1 MTQRTSGL
9 SPRTGSVL
17 AYLAWWV
24 TGALM
29 LLIERRDPV
38 IRFHAAQAL
47 VGLGAIWLAG
57 LAAAGAAFLLL
68 LFSSSAF
75 NALLWLAVLIWVAG
89 VVVWVICLYKAARG
103 EPWRLP
109 GAARIADRFVG
120 GQSHFSSE

>member
-1 MTQRTSGL
+1 MTPGTSGL
-9 SPRTGSVL
+9 SPRTGAVL

-29 LLIERRDPV
+29 LLVERRDAT

-57 LAAAGAAFLLL
+57 VVAAGAAFLLL

-75 NALLWLAVLIWVAG
+75 SVLLWVAG
-89 VVVWVICLYKAARG
+89 VIWCGGVVVWAMCLYKAARG
-103 EPWRLP
+103 EPWRMP
-109 GAARIADRFVG
+109 GAARLADRIV
-120 GQSHFSSE
+120 

>member
-29 LLIERRDPV
+29 LIVERRDAT

-47 VGLGAIWLAG
+47 VGLGGVWLAG
-57 LAAAGAAFLLL
+57 SIAAGAAFLLL

-75 NALLWLAVLIWVAG
+75 SVLLWLAAAIWCAG
-89 VVVWVICLYKAARG
+89 VVVWVVCLYKAARG
-103 EPWRLP
+103 EPWRMP
-109 GAARIADRFVG
+109 GAARLADRLV
-120 GQSHFSSE
+120 

>member
-1 MTQRTSGL
+1 MTPGSTGL

-29 LLIERRDPV
+29 LLIERRDQT

-75 NALLWLAVLIWVAG
+75 TVMLWLAVLIWCAG

-103 EPWRLP
+103 EPWRMP
-109 GAARIADRFVG
+109 GAARVADKIM
-120 GQSHFSSE
+120 